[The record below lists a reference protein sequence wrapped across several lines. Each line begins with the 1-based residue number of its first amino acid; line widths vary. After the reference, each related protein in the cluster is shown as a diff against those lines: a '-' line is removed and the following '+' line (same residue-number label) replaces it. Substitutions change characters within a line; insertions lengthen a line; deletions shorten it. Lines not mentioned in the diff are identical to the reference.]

1 LNIDYFSEFSNDFLA
16 LLVTVA
22 IVAAYQLYLR
32 HLARLDSSAVLST
45 FAAEARSA
53 WVESMMSAPDNS
65 LIAIH
70 TLRNS
75 TMAATFLAS
84 TAVLLMVGV
93 MTLTGQSPALKETW
107 HALNFVGTLRPE
119 VWLVKLLTMLIVLF
133 FTFFC
138 FSNAIRIFNH
148 VGYLINVRDS
158 ISGNCRYSAT
168 LVASELSRGGRFF
181 SFGIRAYYYLVPL
194 VCWLFGPLYMVGSA
208 IILVTVMLPWVD
220 RVPVPK
226 ELREH

>member
-1 LNIDYFSEFSNDFLA
+1 LNIDNFSDFFNDSLA
-16 LLVTVA
+16 LLVTAV
-22 IVAAYQLYLR
+22 IVAAYHLYLR
-32 HLARLDSSAVLST
+32 HLTRRDSSAVLSK
-45 FAAEARSA
+45 FAAEARRA
-53 WVESMMSAPDNS
+53 WVVSMMSTPDSS

-93 MTLTGQSPALKETW
+93 MTLSGQSPALKETW

-119 VWLVKLLTMLIVLF
+119 VWLVKLLTMLAVLF

-158 ISGNCRYSAT
+158 ISGDCRYSAT
-168 LVASELSRGGRFF
+168 LVASELNRGGRFF
-181 SFGIRAYYYLVPL
+181 SLGVRAYYYLVPL
-194 VCWLFGPLYMVGSA
+194 ICWLFGPLYMVGST

-220 RVPVPK
+220 RVPAPK
-226 ELREH
+226 EPREH